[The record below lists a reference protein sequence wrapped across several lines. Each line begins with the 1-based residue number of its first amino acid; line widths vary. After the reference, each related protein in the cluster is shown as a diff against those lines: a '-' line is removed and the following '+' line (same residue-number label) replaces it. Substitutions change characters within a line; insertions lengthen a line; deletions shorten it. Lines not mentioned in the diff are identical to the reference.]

1 MKEGVINTGVL
12 NVTLVERKILFILFS
27 LSFIWR
33 KEGGSMA
40 HFGIGYQC
48 PLEPWQPPKVLV
60 WPGRQQLLSVNSL

>member
-12 NVTLVERKILFILFS
+12 NVTLVERKILYILFS

-48 PLEPWQPPKVLV
+48 RLEPLAA
-60 WPGRQQLLSVNSL
+60 S